1 MADISKGMMED
12 YTGPDIMQEQAPPKK
27 KGKKDKK
34 EVPADKDKKEVPSD
48 SDSTPPRGMAH
59 GGKVGRGC
67 GAAVKGGGS
76 VMKSGKRGR
85 L

>member
-1 MADISKGMMED
+1 MPDISKGMMED

-34 EVPADKDKKEVPSD
+34 GVPSD
-48 SDSTPPRGMAH
+48 SDRTPPPGMAK

-67 GAAVKGGGS
+67 GSAMKGGGK
-76 VMKSGKRGR
+76 VMKYGKSGC
-85 L
+85 